1 MNDFSKYYEILDEH
15 SPVPVNMPKIYFL
28 GDTGAGKTTII
39 RKLLGT
45 DGFNFPTTRQTRT
58 TVAITEYVIS
68 KNLPFKATF
77 IFKTEEQIKGYIKEI
92 VQEAAY
98 KAYKEK
104 QNRKEKVAK
113 YLRQT
118 NDQSF
123 RLYYIVSDHALLEI
137 AEQIIGMF
145 PKIDDKIGQL
155 RLEFPDDTD
164 EIETFI
170 DLALD
175 DLKNIDQIAQKVF
188 TQVQEIVTEFCDG
201 YDLCSNI
208 RYYQF
213 SEEKQKFI
221 TRCKTLLA
229 SEKNSISPVIDYARI
244 QGFLLA
250 DWINEETEV
259 ILIDGQGIGHDTRE
273 ASQLSP
279 RHYDHFYKSDAIILV
294 EESKKP
300 FIASGKSALKSIFE
314 RGYGEKLLIIFS
326 KLDEVKLYDI
336 DDPSREDRIDEV
348 NDSLE
353 NVISALKGERVE
365 INLDNDN
372 LFYLSG
378 VNEPQLDEDTLNQIL
393 SIMKKSNELSSF
405 KAIFIT
411 PEYDFEMLSAYLR
424 ESTKQFIKLYE
435 TLLSR
440 QHWQTVKAFNRRM
453 TWGVDG
459 FRMFAPIADF
469 EEKIN
474 DEVKEFITHPK
485 GWTKEI
491 TEKLKI
497 ESINQIK
504 REFNQLILTFAREI
518 IINSPNTDW
527 QESLSF
533 YGAGS
538 TFVRRSKIEK
548 ILKNSV
554 PSDIATDNATIFK
567 SKIKE
572 IVVKAIENSERSA

>member
-92 VQEAAY
+92 LQEAAY
-98 KAYKEK
+98 KAYKER

-123 RLYYIVSDHALLEI
+123 RLYYIVSDHVLLEI
-137 AEQIIGMF
+137 AEQLIGIF

-155 RLEFPDDTD
+155 SIEFPDDTD

-175 DLKNIDQIAQKVF
+175 NLKNIDQIVQKVF
-188 TQVQEIVTEFCDG
+188 TQIQETVTEFCDG

-244 QGFLLA
+244 QGFLMSN
-250 DWINEETEV
+250 WINEETEV
-259 ILIDGQGIGHDTRE
+259 VLIDGQRF
-273 ASQLSP
+273 LM
-279 RHYDHFYKSDAIILV
+279 AI
-294 EESKKP
+294 
-300 FIASGKSALKSIFE
+300 
-314 RGYGEKLLIIFS
+314 
-326 KLDEVKLYDI
+326 
-336 DDPSREDRIDEV
+336 
-348 NDSLE
+348 
-353 NVISALKGERVE
+353 
-365 INLDNDN
+365 
-372 LFYLSG
+372 
-378 VNEPQLDEDTLNQIL
+378 
-393 SIMKKSNELSSF
+393 
-405 KAIFIT
+405 
-411 PEYDFEMLSAYLR
+411 
-424 ESTKQFIKLYE
+424 
-435 TLLSR
+435 
-440 QHWQTVKAFNRRM
+440 
-453 TWGVDG
+453 
-459 FRMFAPIADF
+459 
-469 EEKIN
+469 
-474 DEVKEFITHPK
+474 
-485 GWTKEI
+485 
-491 TEKLKI
+491 
-497 ESINQIK
+497 
-504 REFNQLILTFAREI
+504 
-518 IINSPNTDW
+518 
-527 QESLSF
+527 
-533 YGAGS
+533 
-538 TFVRRSKIEK
+538 
-548 ILKNSV
+548 
-554 PSDIATDNATIFK
+554 
-567 SKIKE
+567 
-572 IVVKAIENSERSA
+572 